1 MKLTS
6 TNCNK
11 ISCLLLFVSKDL
23 CVAIAFNVDIE
34 FVVDVDVAVV
44 DAAVVVVVVVITLL
58 ALLTPVL
65 LNFLNALKIV
75 SLSSL
80 L

>member
-44 DAAVVVVVVVITLL
+44 DAAVVVVVVITLL